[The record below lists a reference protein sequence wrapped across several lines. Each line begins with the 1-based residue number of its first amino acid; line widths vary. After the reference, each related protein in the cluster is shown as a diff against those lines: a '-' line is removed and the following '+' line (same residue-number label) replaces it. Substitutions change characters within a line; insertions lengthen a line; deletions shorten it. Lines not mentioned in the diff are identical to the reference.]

1 MYSQKLHEF
10 GYSNKNDS
18 CDSITAP
25 HSIRQPWRMKTLT
38 TTANKKAV
46 LPQRYDNL
54 IKLREIGSKNQDSD
68 CSFNILQAYRQH
80 NARLAFCCCRCC
92 CCCCSS
98 LNLVVFTIIPTR
110 TKWSITPKTTIAFYR
125 VQELCESRGGR
136 PGLSVLMSLT
146 VSVDVKQ
153 H

>member
-1 MYSQKLHEF
+1 MYSQKLHEI

-46 LPQRYDNL
+46 LPQRYDNFINYAKSAARIKIAIATL
-54 IKLREIGSKNQDSD
+54 IFYKPTDSIMPVWP
-68 CSFNILQAYRQH
+68 FVVVV
-80 NARLAFCCCRCC
+80 
-92 CCCCSS
+92 
-98 LNLVVFTIIPTR
+98 VVFV
-110 TKWSITPKTTIAFYR
+110 F
-125 VQELCESRGGR
+125 V
-136 PGLSVLMSLT
+136 V
-146 VSVDVKQ
+146 VVV